1 MSHEVLNYINGQWS
15 KSNSGNVIESINPS
29 TLQVVGKIQNSTR
42 EEGDFSVINALS
54 AKKKWHQLGQF
65 QRGQILYKVAEI
77 VEKNKIDI
85 AETLSN
91 EIGKSFPESLGET
104 ERGIAILRYY
114 AAEGSRKDGDVIPA
128 SDNEALMFT
137 KRVPLGVV
145 GVITPWNFPVA
156 IPLWKIAP
164 ALIYGNTVV
173 FKPASE
179 AAVTASKIVQCF
191 DEANIPNGVLNF
203 ITGSGSNV
211 GDALIKNEHLNG
223 ITFTGSS
230 NTGKLI
236 AEAATINGVKFQLEM
251 GGKNPVIVL
260 ADANLD
266 NAVTAVLSGGFKS
279 TGQKCTA
286 TSRVI
291 VESSI
296 YEKFRNKLIEEASKI
311 TINIDQKETWMG
323 PCASEGQYNT
333 VLDYISVGKE
343 EGANL
348 IFGGNSLKSEEL
360 KGFYIEPA
368 IFEDVTANMR
378 IAQEEI
384 FGPVIALMKADSLEE
399 AIEIANDVAYGLS
412 ASIFTRNIG
421 SAMTFIDQIEAGLVR
436 VNAESA
442 GVEFQA
448 PFGGVKASSTGMREQ
463 GEAAKE
469 FYTLTKTVFLKKE

>member
-1 MSHEVLNYINGQWS
+1 MYEILNYINGEWV
-15 KSNSGNVIESINPS
+15 KSDSGNVIESINPS
-29 TLQVVGKIQNSTR
+29 TLQVVGTIQNSTR
-42 EEGDFSVINALS
+42 EEVDLAVNAALS
-54 AKKKWHQLGQF
+54 AKKLWHQLGQF
-65 QRGQILYKVAEI
+65 QRGQILYKVAEN
-77 VEKNKIDI
+77 VEKNKVEI

-91 EIGKSFPESLGET
+91 EMGKSYPEALGET

-114 AAEGSRKDGDVIPA
+114 ASEGSRKDGDVIPA
-128 SDNEALMFT
+128 SDNEAMMFT

-179 AAVTASKIVQCF
+179 AAITAAKIVQCF
-191 DEANIPNGVLNF
+191 DEANIPKGVLNF
-203 ITGSGSNV
+203 ITGSGSST
-211 GDALIKNEHLNG
+211 GDALINDKHLNG

-230 NTGKLI
+230 TTGKLV
-236 AEAATINGVKFQLEM
+236 AEAATKNGVKFQLEM

-260 ADANLD
+260 EDANLD
-266 NAVTAVLSGGFKS
+266 NAVGAVLSGGFKS

-296 YEKFRNKLIEEASKI
+296 YETFRNKLIEEASKI
-311 TINIDQKETWMG
+311 TINNDQKQTWMG
-323 PCASEGQYNT
+323 PCASESQYKT
-333 VLDYISVGKE
+333 VLDYIAIGKE

-360 KGFYIEPA
+360 QGYYVEPA
-368 IFEDVTANMR
+368 IFEGVTSNMR

-384 FGPVIALMKADSLEE
+384 FGPVIALLKADSLDE

-412 ASIFTRNIG
+412 ASIFTKNIG
-421 SAMTFIDQIEAGLVR
+421 SAFTFIDQIEAGLVR

-469 FYTLTKTVFLKKE
+469 FYTLTKTVFMKKE